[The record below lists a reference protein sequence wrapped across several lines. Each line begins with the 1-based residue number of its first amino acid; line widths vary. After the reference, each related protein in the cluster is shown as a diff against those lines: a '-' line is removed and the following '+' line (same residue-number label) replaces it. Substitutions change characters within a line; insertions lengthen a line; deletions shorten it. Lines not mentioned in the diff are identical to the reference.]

1 MRLEEILEQEGWLVY
16 KTRGISMLPMLHE
29 NQDLVVIRTPKGRL
43 KKYDVALYKRGETY
57 VLHRVIGV
65 REGGYDIRGDNTYVV
80 EKVSDQ
86 AVIGVLTSFIREGKK
101 YEVTDL
107 RYRLYARIWNTIYPL
122 RVLYRRCFYI
132 AWRTARKLGVT
143 PLLKKLL
150 RR

>member
-1 MRLEEILEQEGWLVY
+1 MRLEEILKQNGWLIY
-16 KTRGISMLPMLHE
+16 KTKGVSMLPMLHE
-29 NQDLVVIRTPKGRL
+29 NQDLVVIRTLENRL
-43 KKYDVALYKRGETY
+43 KKYDVALYKRGESY

-65 REGGYDIRGDNTYVV
+65 RKDGYDIRGDNTYVV

-107 RYRLYARIWNTIYPL
+107 GYRLYARIWNTIYPL
-122 RVLYRRCFYI
+122 RVLYRRCFFI
-132 AWRTARKLGVT
+132 AWRIARKLGIT